1 MRSVLAAAAAASA
14 LTIAAAWAQ
23 TPAQVPPSRC
33 PEFPAAPALPDG
45 ATTGSF
51 RVMERANVTH
61 NDWSQQT
68 QTILQC
74 RQGEVRE
81 LNAKLEAARQHTEA
95 RVQEFNSAY
104 ERLKQ
109 ACRNWVGELNEYHQR
124 HNNRDQIQDA
134 SICEGGAAAAS
145 QRRTR

>member
-1 MRSVLAAAAAASA
+1 
-14 LTIAAAWAQ
+14 
-23 TPAQVPPSRC
+23 
-33 PEFPAAPALPDG
+33 
-45 ATTGSF
+45 
-51 RVMERANVTH
+51 
-61 NDWSQQT
+61 
-68 QTILQC
+68 
-74 RQGEVRE
+74 VRE

-124 HNNRDQIQDA
+124 HNNRDQVQDA